1 MGGHNN
7 EKLFSAGGDTY
18 APNEMPKLHAG
29 NAYTKR
35 PPAVQMNLPLEDS
48 VSPDAVEYRAGRRVT
63 GVVPELAA
71 PIDLYASGFDKMF
84 GPISAEM
91 VADLDVPVLRPGPI
105 TEVPAGTTPKLTT
118 REVCEAMEAAR
129 APNPKTLMGRK
140 RLPVSSVL
148 PWPALMRIA
157 EAMQYGAFEAPRAD
171 GGKGYGPYN
180 WRDQD
185 VEAMTYI
192 DANDRHK
199 ARWVEGQEIDPKS
212 LAMELAHAAAS
223 LIILIDAIDN
233 GTWIDNRP
241 RVRNQAASRILD
253 DYEGRSK

>member
-1 MGGHNN
+1 MGACIVC
-7 EKLFSAGGDTY
+7 EEEWGDCPHG
-18 APNEMPKLHAG
+18 A
-29 NAYTKR
+29 
-35 PPAVQMNLPLEDS
+35 AVQPS
-48 VSPDAVEYRAGRRVT
+48 VAVEYSFSETTKEYFTRQDNLALARAGQKVA
-63 GVVPELAA
+63 PEL
-71 PIDLYASGFDKMF
+71 M
-84 GPISAEM
+84 
-91 VADLDVPVLRPGPI
+91 
-105 TEVPAGTTPKLTT
+105 T
-118 REVCEAMEAAR
+118 REVCEAMEATR
-129 APNPKTLMGRK
+129 ANTPNPKTLMGRK
-140 RLPVSSVL
+140 RLPISSVL

-180 WRDQD
+180 WRDQA

-199 ARWVEGQEIDPKS
+199 ARWVEGQEVDPKS

-241 RVRNQAASRILD
+241 RVKNQTASKILD
-253 DYEGRSK
+253 EYEARR